1 MNIAWGITGAGHFLR
16 ESCEVFRTLAQKHQI
31 TTFVSR
37 AGEEVLHMYGLLDK
51 LGEISSG
58 EYLQEVF
65 LESQSGSSF
74 PKTGRF
80 LLGKYDALVV
90 SPATSNTVAK
100 IVHGIADSLITNV
113 VAQANKSGA
122 PVYIVPVD
130 LSGSVES
137 PLPYHIDRELCK
149 KCDACPPRDACPEHA
164 ISDQIDLLKCTGC
177 GVCVDLCPPH
187 AIKGGDVMLRIRN
200 VDAHNVE
207 ALRSMEGITVLE
219 HPSKILT
226 VL

>member
-1 MNIAWGITGAGHFLR
+1 MNIVWGVTGAGHFLK
-16 ESCEVFRTLAQKHQI
+16 ESYEVSKTLAQKHQI

-37 AGEEVLHMYGLLDK
+37 AGEEVLRMYGLLDK
-51 LGEISSG
+51 LAGISSG
-58 EYLQEVF
+58 EYLEEIF
-65 LESQSGSSF
+65 LESEAGKSF

-80 LLGKYDALVV
+80 LMRRYDALVI

-100 IVHGIADSLITNV
+100 IVHGVADSLITNV
-113 VAQANKSGA
+113 VAQANKSET

-130 LSGSVES
+130 ISGETES

-149 KCDACPPRDACPEHA
+149 KCDVCPPKDACPEHA

-177 GVCVDLCPPH
+177 GVCIDLCPYD
-187 AIKGGDVMLRIRN
+187 AIMGGDVRIKIRD
-200 VDAHNVE
+200 VDIRNVE
-207 ALRSMEGITVLE
+207 ALRSMNGINVLE
-219 HPSKILT
+219 HPSEILT

>member
-1 MNIAWGITGAGHFLR
+1 MNIAWGITGAGHLLK
-16 ESCEVFRTLAQKHQI
+16 ESYDAMSELAQKHQI

-37 AGEEVLHMYGLLDK
+37 AGEEVLRMYGLLDK
-51 LGEISSG
+51 LAVISSG
-58 EYLQEVF
+58 EYLREIIF
-65 LESQSGSSF
+65 EREAGASA
-74 PKTGRF
+74 PKAGRF
-80 LLGKYDALVV
+80 LLGKYDVLIV

-113 VAQANKSGA
+113 VAQANKSRG

-130 LSGSVES
+130 IGGEVKS
-137 PLPYHIDRELCK
+137 PLPYHIDRGLCK
-149 KCDACPPRDACPEHA
+149 KCDVCPPKDKCPEHA

-177 GVCVDLCPPH
+177 GVCIDLCPH
-187 AIKGGDVMLRIRN
+187 DAIKGGDVMLKVRDI
-200 VDAHNVE
+200 DAHNVKT
-207 ALRSMEGITVLE
+207 LRSMEGITVLE

>member
-1 MNIAWGITGAGHFLR
+1 MNIAWGITGAGHLLK
-16 ESCEVFRTLAQKHQI
+16 ESYDVFKTLAQKHQI

-37 AGEEVLHMYGLLDK
+37 AGEEVLHMYSLFNK
-51 LGEISSG
+51 LGEISNG
-58 EYLQEVF
+58 EYLQEIF

-100 IVHGIADSLITNV
+100 IVHGIADSLIVNV
-113 VAQANKSGA
+113 VAQANKSET

-130 LSGSVES
+130 ISGEVKS
-137 PLPYHIDRELCK
+137 PLPYHIDRGLCK
-149 KCDACPPRDACPEHA
+149 KCDDCPPKDKCPEHA

-177 GVCVDLCPPH
+177 GICIDLCPH
-187 AIKGGDVMLRIRN
+187 DAIKGGDVMLRIRD

-219 HPSKILT
+219 YPGKILT